1 MKQKYSLKEICITSI
16 FTAITAVMSQI
27 AIPIPFSP
35 IPFAPQIF
43 AIYLSGI
50 ILGKKLGCLSQII
63 YVVLGGMG
71 LPIFSNFSA
80 GMQSILG
87 PTGGF
92 IMSFPIIAYIIGY
105 AFENNKSVWM
115 KSIILSLALI
125 VSYSMGII
133 QMSLVIKMSIPKA
146 TVLMLPYVPF
156 DIVKII
162 LAYVIGTKVKN
173 RLIKTGFVI

>member
-1 MKQKYSLKEICITSI
+1 MKEKYSLKEICITSI
-16 FTAITAVMSQI
+16 FTAITAVLSQI

-50 ILGKKLGCLSQII
+50 ILGKKLGCLSQMI

-71 LPIFSNFSA
+71 LPVFSNFSG

-92 IMSFPIIAYIIGY
+92 IISFPIIAYIIGY
-105 AFENNKSVWM
+105 VSENNKSIWM
-115 KSIILSLALI
+115 KSVILSFALF

-133 QMSLVIKMSIPKA
+133 QLSIVTKMSIQKS
-146 TVLMLPYVPF
+146 TFLMLPYIPL

-162 LAYVIGTKVKN
+162 LAYGIGTKVKK
-173 RLIKTGFVI
+173 RLMKAGFEI